1 MQLCAK
7 FYEAASNG
15 CLWGSTWNIT
25 SWFLL
30 NKLMFQGYVFVGSFN
45 YFPTNI
51 LRDVYAHTHRVFYGG
66 IKKTTACSESPPK
79 GGK

>member
-7 FYEAASNG
+7 FYDAASNG

-30 NKLMFQGYVFVGSFN
+30 NKLMFHGYVFVGSFN
-45 YFPTNI
+45 YFHTNI
-51 LRDVYAHTHRVFYGG
+51 LRDIHAHAHRVLYGG
-66 IKKTTACSESPPK
+66 IKKKLRVLSHSQK
-79 GGK
+79 G